1 MKNCLLFLSL
11 LLYSIH
17 LQSQDFLEQETYVS
31 NQIIDQTYGLPT
43 VRSVGGGTKFIVEY
57 QGEWTED
64 MKGAFEYA
72 CKIWEEAMPTT
83 FPIHV
88 LAKLDETRNTT
99 ALSKVSISSRIHTD
113 DVFSNK
119 NPSTNMSTW
128 TQIKGTTMAEYM
140 GIYTTRIYEDV
151 LTPNMFYENDI
162 AITYYN
168 KGNKLKN
175 NCSFSLSENI
185 DNTKYDFITLV
196 LRDIAKG
203 FGIIWSY
210 NNPNLWPNVINTE
223 RETPYESKILNQ
235 LGFGKPGT
243 TQASMYE
250 KATQGSLQISGNLA
264 STVSLQLYAPT
275 QWDMDNSL
283 STFIPNNNQKITKLL
298 SYNFGK
304 GSVIR
309 DIADNTT
316 FDLFRDILDWKGD
329 IAVGIGQSNEA
340 TDEIS
345 NKNNN
350 FIPFNGSV
358 SIDTKQIPLS
368 QSIKPY
374 ISKANLE
381 QEEDTI
387 YNIIKKFHPNY
398 DGTDIT
404 NHYSGTISLLLNDG
418 TWDKVCSFYPG
429 LQYTISVSDFKLHHL
444 NQDYARTTDGYL
456 RCRISNMEYVN
467 NKYRTKARYYALDY
481 LPQKAIMS
489 KSKVLNIY
497 EDDYYADVE
506 ISYKN
511 IEGTTRIIVSQ
522 YDDGEDVPFQFFLS
536 DIKSGKFTATV
547 DKEYP
552 TKFIITS
559 YNQNGSTTSETY
571 ILDPIQPIT
580 DLDLSFILSNGC
592 IEVKSNSK
600 RMNDKILIKSYT
612 INSLDN
618 LLQSRTERTQKLP
631 SVNQKT
637 NSNLINVSE
646 LSSGMYILT
655 VNDIFGKN
663 HSFKFAVK

>member
-1 MKNCLLFLSL
+1 
-11 LLYSIH
+11 
-17 LQSQDFLEQETYVS
+17 
-31 NQIIDQTYGLPT
+31 
-43 VRSVGGGTKFIVEY
+43 
-57 QGEWTED
+57 
-64 MKGAFEYA
+64 
-72 CKIWEEAMPTT
+72 
-83 FPIHV
+83 
-88 LAKLDETRNTT
+88 
-99 ALSKVSISSRIHTD
+99 
-113 DVFSNK
+113 
-119 NPSTNMSTW
+119 
-128 TQIKGTTMAEYM
+128 
-140 GIYTTRIYEDV
+140 
-151 LTPNMFYENDI
+151 
-162 AITYYN
+162 
-168 KGNKLKN
+168 
-175 NCSFSLSENI
+175 
-185 DNTKYDFITLV
+185 
-196 LRDIAKG
+196 
-203 FGIIWSY
+203 
-210 NNPNLWPNVINTE
+210 
-223 RETPYESKILNQ
+223 
-235 LGFGKPGT
+235 
-243 TQASMYE
+243 MYE
-250 KATQGSLQISGNLA
+250 KATQGSLQIRGSWV
-264 STVSLQLYAPT
+264 STISLQLYAPT

-316 FDLFRDILDWKGD
+316 FDFFRDILDWKGD
-329 IAVGIGQSNEA
+329 IAVGMGQSNEA

-358 SIDTKQIPLS
+358 SIDAKQIPLS

-374 ISKANLE
+374 TSKANLE

-404 NHYSGTISLLLNDG
+404 YSGTISLLLNNG
-418 TWDKVCSFYPG
+418 TWDKVYSFYPG
-429 LQYTISVSDFKLHHL
+429 LQNTISVSDFKLNHS

-456 RCRISNMEYVN
+456 RCRISNMEYEN

-631 SVNQKT
+631 SINQKT